1 MSRPRAIFFGTPEF
15 AVPSLEAL
23 LDVADVPLVVTQPDR
38 RSGRGMKQKAPPVKE
53 LALSRGLS
61 VLQPTK
67 VRDGVLASR
76 IRDEQVDVAVVI
88 AYGRIL
94 PRAVLEAPR
103 LGCVNL
109 HASLLPKW
117 RGAAPI
123 QWAATHGD
131 PVTGVCLMQM
141 DEGMDTGPVLAR
153 CEMPIG
159 GDETAGELSVRLSA
173 AASELLRDQLPRFLR
188 GELTAVAQDHDQAT
202 MAPLLQKSDG
212 LLSFDVSARAVH
224 DRVRGMS
231 PWPGAH
237 TSLGGRRVKVH
248 RTEITTEEGSHGAPG
263 TVVVAD
269 KGGIGLACASGIVS
283 LKELQLDGKRRVDA
297 QAFLAGIP
305 LEPGTLFG
313 DAP

>member
-53 LALSRGLS
+53 LATARGVP

-67 VRDGVLASR
+67 VRDGNLAAR
-76 IRDEQVDVAVVI
+76 VRDEGVDVAVVI

-103 LGCVNL
+103 PGCVNL
-109 HASLLPKW
+109 HASLLPRW

-123 QWAATHGD
+123 QWAIAHGD
-131 PVTGVCLMQM
+131 AMTGVCLMQM
-141 DEGMDTGPVLAR
+141 DVGMDTGPVLAR
-153 CEMPIG
+153 DETPIDA
-159 GDETAGELSVRLSA
+159 DETAGELSVRLAQISGA
-173 AASELLRDQLPRFLR
+173 LLRRELPRFLA
-188 GELTAVAQDHDQAT
+188 GELSPVGQDGAAAT
-202 MAPLLQKSDG
+202 MAPLLKKTDG
-212 LLSFDVSARAVH
+212 LLDFDMSARQVH
-224 DRVRGMS
+224 DRARAMN

-237 TSLGGRRVKVH
+237 TSLAGRRVKVH
-248 RTEITTEEGSHGAPG
+248 RTEVTAEGGSHGAPG

-269 KGGIGLACASGIVS
+269 KGGIGIACASGIVS
-283 LKELQLDGKRRVDA
+283 FRELQLDGKRRVDT
-297 QAFLAGIP
+297 QAFLAGNP

-313 DAP
+313 G